1 MAKKQHYGIKFPFT
15 IIDKEQTLLD
25 LNQAKSYSVLSEIMH
40 LIFTPKGQRLRNP
53 EFGTNLIQY
62 IFNPNDSQTWDDIV
76 YEIKSKVK
84 QYVPD
89 CNINNIEVIED
100 DDGKTLL
107 AKITYTVYE
116 NGVEN
121 TYNTITKI

>member
-1 MAKKQHYGIKFPFT
+1 
-15 IIDKEQTLLD
+15 
-25 LNQAKSYSVLSEIMH
+25 MH